1 MSYIVIQWPEIQEL
15 MDKEGFKE
23 HSFLVNDPLGLDTFG
38 SSAYFVNEEW
48 LKTINDGS
56 NSDS

>member
-1 MSYIVIQWPEIQEL
+1 MSYIVIQWPEIQKL
-15 MDKEGFKE
+15 MDKEGFRE
-23 HSFLVNDPLGLDTFG
+23 NSFLVNDPLGLDEFG

-48 LKTINDGS
+48 LNTVNNEH

>member
-23 HSFLVNDPLGLDTFG
+23 NSFFVNDPLGLDTFG

-48 LKTINDGS
+48 LNTINDGN

>member
-15 MDKEGFKE
+15 MGKKGFRE
-23 HSFLVNDPLGLDTFG
+23 NSFLVNDPLGLDEFG

-48 LKTINDGS
+48 LNTVNNGN